1 MAQPTEFE
9 QVTYNSPDG
18 AQLGRTSTD
27 AIGFYGA
34 TPVSRPQTVSTAD
47 VSTVSS
53 TSASSGKVIWGFE
66 SQVELTNLQVAV
78 STMQRA
84 MKQLGILPN
93 S

>member
-1 MAQPTEFE
+1 MPQPLEYE
-9 QVTYNSPDG
+9 QAGYNGPDG
-18 AQLGRTSTD
+18 LQIGRTSTELVS
-27 AIGFYGA
+27 FYGA
-34 TPVSRPQTVSTAD
+34 TPVARPQTVSTSD

-66 SQVELTNLQVAV
+66 SQAELTNLQVAV

-84 MKQLGILPN
+84 LKQLGILPN

>member
-1 MAQPTEFE
+1 MAQPLEYE

-18 AQLGRTSTD
+18 AQMGRTSTD
-27 AIGFYGA
+27 SIAFYGA
-34 TPVSRPQTVSTAD
+34 TPVARPQTVSTND

-66 SQVELTNLQVAV
+66 SQVELTNMQIAV
-78 STMQRA
+78 STMQRT
-84 MKQLGILPN
+84 MKQLGLLAN